1 MTLLV
6 YHRVI
11 VDHST
16 PQVES
21 YLDKCIEWFQK
32 ALRHFAKQ
40 DAAMALVGFCNG
52 NVSDFTKEN

>member
-16 PQVES
+16 QVES

-32 ALRHFAKQ
+32 ALKHFAKQ
-40 DAAMALVGFCNG
+40 DAIAVANGTCGKAM
-52 NVSDFTKEN
+52 